1 MMDRNLVNDPALA
14 IMGGVLLILLWLS
27 AWSWLRVAKY
37 PEEPRDI
44 ATYVTA
50 ATLGYGGLV
59 LAYLL
64 IMHS

>member
-1 MMDRNLVNDPALA
+1 MDLNHDPALA
-14 IMGGVLLILLWLS
+14 IMGVVLLILLWLT
-27 AWSWLRVAKY
+27 AWTWLRFARQ
-37 PEEPRDI
+37 PDEQREN
-44 ATYVTA
+44 AAYVTA